1 MGRSS
6 KMSAIKRQRER
17 KKTEKASIKRDRKQQ
32 RREEARERTGGGDA
46 VASREELEAY
56 GVVDSDDGNS

>member
-1 MGRSS
+1 MGRAS

-17 KKTEKASIKRDRKQQ
+17 KKQEKASLKRERKTQ
-32 RREEARERTGGGDA
+32 RREEARERPGGDT

-56 GVVDSDDGNS
+56 GLLEPEED